1 MCPSPP
7 PSTWKKK
14 TGDITSCSQLHPSR
28 ERGSGILPDEQSC
41 LSRRRAALPAG
52 KSNAAGTEACPTHQA
67 VSSAQ
72 ERLPESTV
80 GPAAH
85 RPAEEVSLAASGA
98 AGCGL

>member
-1 MCPSPP
+1 MS
-7 PSTWKKK
+7 
-14 TGDITSCSQLHPSR
+14 
-28 ERGSGILPDEQSC
+28 
-41 LSRRRAALPAG
+41 RAASPGAGLPCQPAV
-52 KSNAAGTEACPTHQA
+52 SSAAGTEACPTHQA

-98 AGCGL
+98 AGCGMEAVETTLEACLDP

>member
-1 MCPSPP
+1 M
-7 PSTWKKK
+7 
-14 TGDITSCSQLHPSR
+14 
-28 ERGSGILPDEQSC
+28 PDEQSC

-52 KSNAAGTEACPTHQA
+52 GEQRRAGTEACPTHQA

-98 AGCGL
+98 AGCGLEAVETTVEACLDP

>member
-1 MCPSPP
+1 MS
-7 PSTWKKK
+7 
-14 TGDITSCSQLHPSR
+14 
-28 ERGSGILPDEQSC
+28 
-41 LSRRRAALPAG
+41 RAASPGAGLPCQPAV
-52 KSNAAGTEACPTHQA
+52 SNAAGTEACPTQQA

-98 AGCGL
+98 AGCGMEAVETTLEACLDP

>member
-1 MCPSPP
+1 MS
-7 PSTWKKK
+7 
-14 TGDITSCSQLHPSR
+14 
-28 ERGSGILPDEQSC
+28 
-41 LSRRRAALPAG
+41 RAASPGAGLPCRPAVV
-52 KSNAAGTEACPTHQA
+52 NAAGTEACPTHQA

-98 AGCGL
+98 AGCGLQAVETTQQACLDP

>member
-1 MCPSPP
+1 MS
-7 PSTWKKK
+7 
-14 TGDITSCSQLHPSR
+14 
-28 ERGSGILPDEQSC
+28 
-41 LSRRRAALPAG
+41 RAASPGAGLPCQPAVI
-52 KSNAAGTEACPTHQA
+52 NAAGTAACPTHQA

-98 AGCGL
+98 AGCGLQAVETTQQACLDP